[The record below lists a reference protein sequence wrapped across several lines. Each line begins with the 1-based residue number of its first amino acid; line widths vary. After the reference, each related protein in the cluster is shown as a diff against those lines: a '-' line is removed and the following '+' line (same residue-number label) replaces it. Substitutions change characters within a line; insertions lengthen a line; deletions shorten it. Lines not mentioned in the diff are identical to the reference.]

1 MFKPTVIYTK
11 TKVLYEILQVKE
23 KDDSMLIQK
32 ETKQDQDGDD
42 YNREK
47 SQDHKLTKEY
57 SKDKD
62 TKQKSKSQKKKKLE
76 PSLKWRALGMEEY
89 KER

>member
-1 MFKPTVIYTK
+1 MMIH
-11 TKVLYEILQVKE
+11 KE
-23 KDDSMLIQK
+23 S
-32 ETKQDQDGDD
+32 KQDHEADD
-42 YNREK
+42 YSREK
-47 SQDHKLTKEY
+47 SQDNKLTKEY

-89 KER
+89 KEGLVLLFWVLRQFQHCFYAPLFF